1 MKKEENFEILATEEV
16 LENGEEI
23 TEETDLEEEV
33 ISTATYLEDSENKTK
48 SILAEPES
56 VKEHKT
62 KTSYDA
68 SFISYD
74 KSFVDEKVQP
84 LIYLKSTLT
93 DKTGNNEDNK
103 NTGAQ
108 YANILSIVN
117 SKGSNSEQYVKAI
130 CGQISNKSG
139 GDNDATGVV
148 GYAEKMAEAGEGD
161 TCGAGGAAWQHSNK
175 SGLVLGGE
183 FACHQQVGGAKSTTG
198 KNVMGSGNNTLAL
211 HLTTYSTGSPCW
223 GAIGIDGHGVK
234 DDPVKHYGFWKGIS
248 IQKSCW
254 HHGGNTGVSGTT
266 GIDFSTNTNFYPEND
281 IELGNAMRH
290 FKRSNASIRYEG
302 QTHDFCNNEY
312 KDVKMRF
319 YVNGNTEEEKKARNI
334 QLLFEE
340 GNMTPETGEK
350 GDVETTNGQ
359 IRGGII
365 SFGND
370 NGISIRTYPRKK
382 SGGGIDAENVKTVA
396 MSPSLS
402 AFRPGKDK
410 DISLGTANYRFLE
423 VYTESGDITTSDARH
438 KTEIQDVNTSLMK
451 AWGKVSYKTFKML
464 DAVEKKGAEARIHI
478 GLIAQDI
485 IAAFESENLDAFK
498 YGLVCKDTW
507 DAEEPIYDTRT
518 VKVNKV
524 ADETTG
530 EVLQEEGVKTVTTLL
545 QEGREEGEILSVR
558 YDECLALEAAY
569 QRWRMDQIESLL
581 REGSR

>member
-1 MKKEENFEILATEEV
+1 MKKEENFEILAAEEV
-16 LENGEEI
+16 LGNEEEI
-23 TEETDLEEEV
+23 TDETDLEEEV
-33 ISTATYLEDSENKTK
+33 ISTATYLEDSEDAKG
-48 SILAEPES
+48 SILTQPGGGDKYKFEE
-56 VKEHKT
+56 
-62 KTSYDA
+62 
-68 SFISYD
+68 SFISYEQNFEN
-74 KSFVDEKVQP
+74 KRVRP
-84 LIYLKSTLT
+84 LVYLKSNLT
-93 DKTGNNEDNK
+93 DSTGDS

-108 YANILSIVN
+108 YANILSVVK
-117 SKGSNSEQYVKAI
+117 SEGSNSEQYVKAI

-183 FACHQQVGGAKSTTG
+183 FACHQQVGGADATTG
-198 KNVMGSGNNTLAL
+198 KNVMGGKNNTLAL

-234 DDPVKHYGFWKGIS
+234 DDKAKYYGFWKGIS

-254 HHGGNTGVSGTT
+254 HHGENTGVSGTT
-266 GIDFSTNTNFYPEND
+266 GIDFSTNTDFYPEND

-340 GNMTPETGEK
+340 GDMTPETGEK

-382 SGGGIDAENVKTVA
+382 SGGIDAENVKTVA

-410 DISLGTANYRFLE
+410 DISLGTANYRFLG

-569 QRWRMDQIESLL
+569 QR
-581 REGSR
+581 